1 MLARSRPVTPV
12 MNAHSKDASIEV
24 GAALR
29 GIADDQLSHAVQ
41 YLGWHGGHR
50 HKGVHQARKSIRRV
64 RSILALAGD
73 ALGPGAEAL
82 SYLLSEINQGLSR
95 TRDAQA
101 LVEAIDHLA
110 AQTRDGKWLNI
121 FGRAR
126 RSAVVARRVVLQEAL
141 AADPD
146 LLQARGLLAQTKTA
160 LGDLPWGGVM
170 KHDVEA
176 AFSVARERT
185 RKAAKKAGR
194 TGEDEDWHRWRRKA
208 RRQSQQKR
216 ILAEAGIESTVKY
229 DDKDIA
235 TLLGKQQDCSLL
247 LEFCESDPSP
257 IRWADRNQLNR
268 FVEKKL
274 ESLRKELAKHS
285 VDA

>member
-1 MLARSRPVTPV
+1 MDL
-12 MNAHSKDASIEV
+12 

-29 GIADDQLSHAVQ
+29 GIADDQLSLAAD
-41 YLGWHGGHR
+41 YLGRQGGHR

-64 RSILALAGD
+64 RSILALAGA

-110 AQTRDGKWLNI
+110 VQTKDEKWLKLL
-121 FGRAR
+121 GRAR
-126 RSAVVARRVVLQEAL
+126 RNAVAARRDVLQESL

-146 LLQARGLLAQTKTA
+146 FLQARGLLKQLKTA
-160 LGDLPWGGVM
+160 LDSLPWGGVM

-176 AFSVARERT
+176 AFSLAREKT

-194 TGEDEDWHRWRRKA
+194 TGKDEDWHRWRRKA
-208 RRQSQQKR
+208 RRQSQQQR

-229 DDKDIA
+229 DDKEIA

-247 LEFCESDPSP
+247 LDFCESGHSP
-257 IRWADRNQLNR
+257 IRWADRSQLHR

>member
-1 MLARSRPVTPV
+1 
-12 MNAHSKDASIEV
+12 MNAHSKDAPEDL

-29 GIADDQLSHAVQ
+29 GIAGEQLSFAAD
-41 YLGWHGGHR
+41 YLGRQGGHR

-64 RSILALAGD
+64 RSILVLAGTT
-73 ALGPGAEAL
+73 LGPGAEAL

-110 AQTRDGKWLNI
+110 AQTRDEKWLKLLD
-121 FGRAR
+121 RAR
-126 RSAVVARRVVLQEAL
+126 RNAVEARRSVLHEAL
-141 AADPD
+141 AADPE
-146 LLQARGLLAQTKTA
+146 LLQARGLLKQLEAA
-160 LGDLPWGGVM
+160 LGDLAWGEVT
-170 KHDVEA
+170 KHDLEA
-176 AFSVARERT
+176 AFSMSREKT
-185 RKAAKKAGR
+185 RKAAKKAHKIGD
-194 TGEDEDWHRWRRKA
+194 DEEWHRWRRKA
-208 RRQSQQKR
+208 RRQSQQQR

-247 LEFCESDPSP
+247 LEFCESGHSP
-257 IRWADRNQLNR
+257 IRWADRNQLHR

-274 ESLRKELAKHS
+274 ESLRKELAKQS

>member
-1 MLARSRPVTPV
+1 
-12 MNAHSKDASIEV
+12 MNARSKDAQEDL

-29 GIADDQLSHAVQ
+29 GIADQQLSLAADF
-41 YLGWHGGHR
+41 LSRPGGHR

-64 RSILALAGD
+64 RAILALTRVP
-73 ALGPGAEAL
+73 LGPGAEAL
-82 SYLLSEINQGLSR
+82 SHVLSEINRGLSR

-110 AQTRDGKWLNI
+110 AQTKDEKWLKLL
-121 FGRAR
+121 GRAR
-126 RSAVVARRVVLQEAL
+126 RNAVEARRGVLQEAL
-141 AADPD
+141 AVDPEM
-146 LLQARGLLAQTKTA
+146 LQARTLLKQLKAA
-160 LGDLPWGGVM
+160 LGDLPWSAVT

-176 AFSVARERT
+176 AFSLGREKT

-208 RRQSQQKR
+208 RRQSQQQR
-216 ILAEAGIESTVKY
+216 ILAEAGIDSTVKY

-235 TLLGKQQDCSLL
+235 TLLGKQQDFSLL
-247 LEFCESDPSP
+247 LEFCESGHSP
-257 IRWADRNQLNR
+257 IRWADRNQLHR

-274 ESLRKELAKHS
+274 ESLRKELARQS
-285 VDA
+285 VGA